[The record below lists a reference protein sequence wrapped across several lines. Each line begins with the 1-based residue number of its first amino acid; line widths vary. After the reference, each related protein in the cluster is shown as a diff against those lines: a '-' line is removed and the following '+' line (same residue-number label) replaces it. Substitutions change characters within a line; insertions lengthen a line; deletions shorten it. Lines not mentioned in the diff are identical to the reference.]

1 MSNSFLERANPP
13 PRRKTCLACI
23 KAKRRCEHGQA
34 VCLRC
39 SRRKIDCVYPTPPTS
54 RPRKQTAAR
63 LVETPA
69 PQEDPEGSTET
80 PSSCPDDSLV
90 PWAQDVDLLHLEMDD
105 FAGIDLYTDLH
116 DFLAPDALLDGPSS
130 LTSLTPNPEQMLVP
144 SQEFASDSSLEE
156 MIASRLQYALDEIKK
171 VPAST
176 VLENQTPWSHPY
188 LYRAH
193 MPREMQDA
201 QACCALY
208 IAKNSTN
215 SRFVLRTIQA
225 RAHELLSSPAP
236 RDDRL
241 SILARLQAI
250 LLYQI
255 IRLFDGDITLR
266 ASAQQTLPALDSAI
280 LALMPFV
287 KWERGRPET
296 GPVEDHRPACPTKET
311 WQEWI
316 FQESARRTMFFTSF
330 LLATHNVLLG
340 KVSGDC
346 QENHFACLS
355 WTLSAH
361 LWRAPDVVAFAVAWR
376 EKRHLVVTRECFGSV
391 LKDAGADDVDAYGRI
406 LIVGA
411 MGIDEA
417 RLWFHSRG
425 GSL

>member
-13 PRRKTCLACI
+13 PRRKTCLACT
-23 KAKRRCEHGQA
+23 KAKRRCDHGQA
-34 VCLRC
+34 ACLRC

-54 RPRKQTAAR
+54 RSKRQTAPK
-63 LVETPA
+63 LIETPA
-69 PQEDPEGSTET
+69 PQEDPERSTGT
-80 PSSCPDDSLV
+80 PATCPDNSLV
-90 PWAQDVDLLHLEMDD
+90 PWQQDADLLQLDMDGLD
-105 FAGIDLYTDLH
+105 GIGLYTDFH
-116 DFLAPDALLDGPSS
+116 DFLAPDVLFDGTSS
-130 LTSLTPNPEQMLVP
+130 LSPLTSSPEQMLLP
-144 SQEFASDSSLEE
+144 SQDLAADGSLEE
-156 MIASRLQYALDEIKK
+156 MISSRLQYALDEMNK

-176 VLENQTPWSHPY
+176 VLENQAPWSHPY

-208 IAKNSTN
+208 IAKNSSN

-225 RAHELLSSPAP
+225 RAHELLSSPTP
-236 RDDRL
+236 RDRL
-241 SILARLQAI
+241 SILARLQAA

-255 IRLFDGDITLR
+255 IRLFDGDVSLR
-266 ASAQQTLPALDSAI
+266 ASAQQTLPALDGAM

-287 KWERGRPET
+287 KWERARPET
-296 GPVEDHRPACPTKET
+296 GPAEDRSACPTKET

-316 FQESARRTMFFTSF
+316 FQESARRTVFFTGF
-330 LLATHNVLLG
+330 LLAAYNVLVG
-340 KVSGDC
+340 KISSDC
-346 QENHFACLS
+346 QGGHFTGLS

-361 LWRAPDVVAFAVAWR
+361 LWEAPDVVAFAVAWG
-376 EKRHLVVTRECFGSV
+376 EKRHFVVTRECFSDV
-391 LKDAGADDVDAYGRI
+391 LKDAGADDVDAFGRI

-417 RLWFHSRG
+417 RLWFHNRG